1 MFISLLKTL
10 FIHKSANRASPVGS
24 LNKSLKPANEV
35 QQDPTKT
42 QNKNA
47 PK

>member
-10 FIHKSANRASPVGS
+10 FKASPVGS